1 MGSEVSVD
9 EAPRFEVMA
18 LGAFEQKPGC
28 PADSLAGLSA
38 DRLDHLCRGECYN
51 PGDVR
56 KRIDRIEVVRI
67 RPQRVA
73 GEPIDELIDDPW
85 QVHACPRGGH
95 GCQVSF
101 TDPDFASAGRDAVY
115 YVRAI
120 EEASPT
126 VNGGGLRCTRDEAGD
141 CIEIDPCRADEPTA
155 YEDDCLTAV
164 EERAWSSPI
173 FVDYRR

>member
-1 MGSEVSVD
+1 MGSDVTRTR
-9 EAPRFEVMA
+9 APSFEVRA

-28 PADSLAGLSA
+28 PADSLAGLSEE
-38 DRLDHLCRGECYN
+38 RLDHLCRGECYN
-51 PGDVR
+51 PGDQR

-67 RPQRVA
+67 RPQSAA
-73 GEPIDELIDDPW
+73 GESIGELIDDPW
-85 QVHACPRGGH
+85 QVHACPPGRA
-95 GCQVSF
+95 GCRVSF
-101 TDPDFASAGRDAVY
+101 TDNEFAANGRDTVY

-126 VNGGGLRCTRDEAGD
+126 INGDGLRCARDESGS
-141 CIEIDPCRADEPTA
+141 CIEVNPCRAGEGTA
-155 YEDDCLTAV
+155 YEDDCLESV